1 MMLCVAAV
9 IACTAAGQAA
19 APRDSLRALPVT
31 GDITLDF
38 FGLRDLSGGPHLA
51 GEQPPGAVA
60 GDRKSPWIAAG
71 LSLVLPGAGEFY
83 DESYL
88 KSALFL
94 AVEAGAW
101 ILAYSWDK
109 RGDRQTDSFQ
119 DFANAHWSVV
129 QYAQFAQEKLSD
141 HTQTYAWLKPGTE
154 GQAPWDRV
162 DWNELNRMERDI
174 AGYYS
179 HTLPPH
185 GDQQYYEEI
194 GKYPQFNQGWNDANL
209 SLSPDYATVKGN
221 LTPNDL
227 FYAVER
233 GKANTYY
240 EHATLFVSVA
250 IINHL
255 VSSIDAALSAGWYN
269 SRVHAEM
276 GVQTVPVGGTSIN
289 VPVMKLAYRF

>member
-9 IACTAAGQAA
+9 VAWTAAGQAA
-19 APRDSLRALPVT
+19 APHDSLRALPVT

-51 GEQPPGAVA
+51 GEQAPGAVA
-60 GDRKSPWIAAG
+60 GDRKSPWIAGG
-71 LSLVLPGAGEFY
+71 LSLLLPGAGEIY
-83 DESYL
+83 DESYW

-109 RGDRQTDSFQ
+109 QGDRQTDSFQ

-129 QYAQFAQEKLSD
+129 QYAQFAQDKLTD
-141 HTQTYAWLKPGTE
+141 PKVTYKWLKPGTE

-194 GKYPQFNQGWNDANL
+194 GKYPQYNQGWNDANL

-227 FYAVER
+227 FYALER

-276 GVQTVPVGGTSIN
+276 GIQTVPAGTTTIN